1 MPLSVREAAAIDEQ
15 QVVDLWEAC
24 DLTVSYNDPRADY
37 RFALSGNASTVLVA
51 QDDDRKI
58 VGTVMVGHDGH
69 RGWLYY
75 LAADPEARG
84 TGIGRLMVTAGE
96 NWLKQRRVRKVQ
108 LMVRPTNTAV
118 VSFYDHLGYED
129 MPRVLMSKWLDKPD

>member
-1 MPLSVREAAAIDEQ
+1 MSYVIREGVVGDEQ

-24 DLTVSYNDPRADY
+24 DLTVSYNDPRTDY
-37 RFALSGNASTVLVA
+37 QFALEGAASTVLVA
-51 QDDDRKI
+51 VNEAQLI
-58 VGTVMVGHDGH
+58 VGSVMVGHDGH

-75 LAADPEARG
+75 LAAAPHAKR
-84 TGIGRLMVTAGE
+84 TGIGRAMVAAGE
-96 NWLKQRRVRKVQ
+96 DWLKQRKVRKVQ

-129 MPRVLMSKWLDKPD
+129 MPRVLMSKWLDEPE